1 MRRIVSFIL
10 CFIMIASIGMV
21 MYGCDNS
28 TVTITMNNKYENEL
42 ADKFASEKSIDDNG
56 NVVYKFTKPDYLDYL
71 ESLMDK
77 VRSEFRD
84 VILDTATYS
93 YLNEDG
99 TELVVGVDDAVY
111 NEESCKKQA
120 NEIGNLALIYNAS
133 TLDHTGKVTVTYEN
147 NSTGIEYFKTN
158 IEA

>member
-10 CFIMIASIGMV
+10 CLFMIATIGMI

-28 TVTITMNNKYENEL
+28 AVTITVNTKYENEL

-56 NVVYKFTKPDYLDYL
+56 NIVYTFTKPEYLEYL

-77 VRSEFRD
+77 VTSEFRD

-99 TELVVGVDDAVY
+99 TELVVGVDESKY

-120 NEIGNLALIYNAS
+120 AEIGDLALLYNAS
-133 TLDHTGKVTVTYEN
+133 TLDHTGKVTVIYEDN
-147 NSTGIEYFKTN
+147 ATGIEYFKN
-158 IEA
+158 EVNA